1 MERRQPPTAD
11 DAPVMI
17 WRAGAGRSVDYVNQ
31 AWLDFTGRAPEQE
44 AGLGWTAR
52 VHPDDL
58 ARCLSVYA
66 EAFAARGDFSTE
78 YRFRRRDG
86 SWRWM
91 LDRGRPCFEG
101 GVFVGFVGTCTDI
114 TDMRLALEARQRSAA
129 AQEHLLSELNHRVK
143 NNAQATASFLTLQA
157 NRAADP
163 NVALALRRAATRVML
178 STLIQD
184 RMFRAGTEA
193 GIDLGEELEAVARSA
208 LEITGRTGLK
218 LEVSREGRFVLPVTR
233 VTLLA
238 LIVNELVVNAAVH
251 AFPDGQ
257 AGHVRLAVR
266 GPAPGGPGPGEA
278 EVVVADD
285 GIGLPD
291 APDRLSAEGRL
302 GLHLVPRLAQQ
313 ARAALRLDSDGGTRA
328 TLRFAVA

>member
-11 DAPVMI
+11 EAPVMV

-31 AWLDFTGRAPEQE
+31 AWLDFTGRTLAQE
-44 AGLGWTAR
+44 LGLGWTAR
-52 VHPDDL
+52 VHPEDL

-66 EAFAARGDFSTE
+66 EAFAERRDMSTE
-78 YRFRRRDG
+78 YRLCRHDG
-86 SWRWM
+86 AWRWM
-91 LDRGRPCFEG
+91 LDRGRPCFEA
-101 GVFVGFVGTCTDI
+101 GVFAGYVGSCTDI
-114 TDMRLALEARQRSAA
+114 TDMKLALEERQRSVVE
-129 AQEHLLSELNHRVK
+129 QEHLLSELNHRVK

-163 NVALALRRAATRVML
+163 GVALALRRAATRVML

-184 RMFRAGTEA
+184 RMFRAGVES

-208 LEITGRTGLK
+208 LEITGRAGLR
-218 LEVSREGRFVLPVTR
+218 LEVTREGEFLLPVTR
-233 VTLLA
+233 ATLLA

-251 AFPDGQ
+251 AFPNGRD
-257 AGHVRLAVR
+257 GHVRLAVR
-266 GPAPGGPGPGEA
+266 KPEPGLA

-291 APDRLSAEGRL
+291 AADRPTSEGQL

-313 ARAALRLDSDGGTRA
+313 AQAALHLQSNGGTRA
-328 TLRFAVA
+328 TLRFALA

>member
-11 DAPVMI
+11 EVPVMI
-17 WRAGAGRSVDYVNQ
+17 WRAGTDRSVDYVNR
-31 AWLDFTGRAPEQE
+31 AWLDFTGRSPEE
-44 AGLGWTAR
+44 EFGFGWTAR
-52 VHPDDL
+52 VHPEDL
-58 ARCLSVYA
+58 AQFLALYAASFAERRELSA
-66 EAFAARGDFSTE
+66 E
-78 YRFRRRDG
+78 YRLCRWDG

-91 LDRGRPCFEG
+91 LDRGRPCHEG
-101 GVFVGFVGTCTDI
+101 GVFVGFVGSCTDI
-114 TDMRLALEARQRSAA
+114 TDMKLALEERQRSAA
-129 AQEHLLSELNHRVK
+129 EQEYLLSELNHRVK

-163 NVALALRRAATRVML
+163 GVALALRRAATRVML

-184 RMFRAGTEA
+184 RMFRAGAEA
-193 GIDLGEELEAVARSA
+193 AIDLGEELEAVARSA

-233 VTLLA
+233 ATLLA

-266 GPAPGGPGPGEA
+266 GSRPGEA

-285 GIGLPD
+285 GVGLPD
-291 APDRLSAEGRL
+291 EPDRPSAQGQL

-328 TLRFAVA
+328 TLRFALA

>member
-11 DAPVMI
+11 EAPVMI
-17 WRAGAGRSVDYVNQ
+17 WRAGSGRSVDYVNQ
-31 AWLDFTGRAPEQE
+31 AWLDFTGRSLAQE
-44 AGLGWTAR
+44 LGSGWTGH
-52 VHPDDL
+52 VHPEDL
-58 ARCLSVYA
+58 ARCLSAYA
-66 EAFAARGDFSTE
+66 EAFAERRDLSAE
-78 YRFRRRDG
+78 YRLRRRDG

-101 GVFVGFVGTCTDI
+101 GVFVGYVGSCTDI
-114 TDMRLALEARQRSAA
+114 TDMKAALEERQRSAA
-129 AQEHLLSELNHRVK
+129 EQEYLLSELNHRVK

-163 NVALALRRAATRVML
+163 GVAVALRRAATRVML

-184 RMFRAGTEA
+184 RMFRAGSEA
-193 GIDLGEELEAVARSA
+193 GVDIGEELEAVARSA
-208 LEITGRTGLK
+208 LEITGRAGLK

-233 VTLLA
+233 ATLLA
-238 LIVNELVVNAAVH
+238 LIVNELVVNAAMH

-266 GPAPGGPGPGEA
+266 GPGPGLA

-285 GIGLPD
+285 GIGLPE
-291 APDRLSAEGRL
+291 APDRPSADGQL

-313 ARAALRLDSDGGTRA
+313 ANAALHLDSDRGTRA

>member
-1 MERRQPPTAD
+1 
-11 DAPVMI
+11 MI

-31 AWLDFTGRAPEQE
+31 AWLDFTGKPLDQE
-44 AGLGWTAR
+44 VGLAWTR
-52 VHPDDL
+52 HVHPEDL
-58 ARCLSVYA
+58 ARVLSAYA
-66 EAFAARGDFSTE
+66 AAFNERKELSAE
-78 YRFRRRDG
+78 YRLQRHDG
-86 SWRWM
+86 TWRWM
-91 LDRGRPCFEG
+91 LDRGRPCFEN
-101 GVFVGFVGTCTDI
+101 GVFVGYVGSCTDI
-114 TDMRLALEARQRSAA
+114 TDMRAALEERQRSVAE
-129 AQEHLLSELNHRVK
+129 QEHLLLELNHRVK

-163 NVALALRRAATRVML
+163 GVALALRRAATRVML

-184 RMFRAGTEA
+184 RMFRAGSDG
-193 GIDLGEELEAVARSA
+193 GIDIGEELEAVARSA
-208 LEITGRTGLK
+208 LEITGSNGLS
-218 LEVSREGRFVLPVTR
+218 LEVSREGRFVLPVSR
-233 VTLLA
+233 ASLLA

-266 GPAPGGPGPGEA
+266 GSRPGEA

-285 GIGLPD
+285 GIGLPE
-291 APDRLSAEGRL
+291 APDRPSADGRL

-313 ARAALRLDSDGGTRA
+313 AQAALRLDSDGGTRA